1 MKKMNFEK
9 NWIKVFSGIAILLA
23 VLWIMNNLNII
34 SNFMGQIQN
43 VISPFLVGA
52 AIAFIL
58 SIPVN
63 YIEKYLKRFDYFKK
77 HRKTLRGLAIVLSL
91 ILIVLL
97 IYFLIFLVLPDFED
111 TITSFISIVPTTI
124 SQVISK
130 VMRFIDRHPE
140 LVTYI
145 QQLDI
150 NLNNLAQRAIAFVQS
165 LATNLLSQTFTI
177 GIGLVNSLFNL
188 FISLVFGITVVSAK
202 ETLTRQVK
210 KVIYAIC
217 NLPWANYLVNV
228 GKLANDVFTNF
239 VSGQVLEAFILG
251 IMVYI
256 GMLICH
262 FPYALTISVIM
273 GASGLI
279 PIFGAIF
286 GAVAG
291 ALLIVVTSPTKA
303 ILFIIFITVVQ
314 QLEGNIIYPRV
325 VGGSVGLP
333 GLWTLV
339 AVTVGGAFFGLPGM
353 LLSVPTVSVIYQL
366 TAATI
371 NHRLDLKELDIETWS
386 AEIDPK

>member
-1 MKKMNFEK
+1 MNFEK

>member
-1 MKKMNFEK
+1 MNFEK

-63 YIEKYLKRFDYFKK
+63 YIEKYLKRIDYFKR
-77 HRKTLRGLAIVLSL
+77 HRKTLRGLAIILSL
-91 ILIVLL
+91 ILIILL

-124 SQVISK
+124 SQLISK

-177 GIGLVNSLFNL
+177 GIN
-188 FISLVFGITVVSAK
+188 
-202 ETLTRQVK
+202 
-210 KVIYAIC
+210 
-217 NLPWANYLVNV
+217 
-228 GKLANDVFTNF
+228 
-239 VSGQVLEAFILG
+239 
-251 IMVYI
+251 
-256 GMLICH
+256 
-262 FPYALTISVIM
+262 
-273 GASGLI
+273 
-279 PIFGAIF
+279 
-286 GAVAG
+286 
-291 ALLIVVTSPTKA
+291 
-303 ILFIIFITVVQ
+303 
-314 QLEGNIIYPRV
+314 
-325 VGGSVGLP
+325 
-333 GLWTLV
+333 
-339 AVTVGGAFFGLPGM
+339 
-353 LLSVPTVSVIYQL
+353 
-366 TAATI
+366 
-371 NHRLDLKELDIETWS
+371 
-386 AEIDPK
+386 

>member
-1 MKKMNFEK
+1 MNFEK

-177 GIGLVNSLFNL
+177 GIGLVNRLFNL

>member
-1 MKKMNFEK
+1 MNFEK

-63 YIEKYLKRFDYFKK
+63 YIEKYLKRIDYFKR
-77 HRKTLRGLAIVLSL
+77 HRKTLRGLAIILSL
-91 ILIVLL
+91 ILIILL

-124 SQVISK
+124 SQLISK

-251 IMVYI
+251 ILVYI

>member
-1 MKKMNFEK
+1 MNFEK

-63 YIEKYLKRFDYFKK
+63 YIEKYLKRIDYFKR
-77 HRKTLRGLAIVLSL
+77 HRKTLRGLAIILSL
-91 ILIVLL
+91 ILIILL
-97 IYFLIFLVLPDFED
+97 IYFFIFLVLPDFED

-124 SQVISK
+124 SQLISK

-251 IMVYI
+251 ILVYI

>member
-1 MKKMNFEK
+1 MNFEK

-63 YIEKYLKRFDYFKK
+63 YIEKYLKKINYFKT

-256 GMLICH
+256 GMLICN

>member
-1 MKKMNFEK
+1 MNFEK

-63 YIEKYLKRFDYFKK
+63 YIEKYLKRFDYFKR

-353 LLSVPTVSVIYQL
+353 LLSVSTVSVIYQL

-371 NHRLDLKELDIETWS
+371 NHRLYLKELDIETWS

>member
-1 MKKMNFEK
+1 MNFEK

-23 VLWIMNNLNII
+23 ALWIMNNLNII
-34 SNFMGQIQN
+34 SIFMGQIQN

-63 YIEKYLKRFDYFKK
+63 YIEKYLKRIDYFKR

>member
-1 MKKMNFEK
+1 MNFEK

-63 YIEKYLKRFDYFKK
+63 YIEKYLKRIDYFKR
-77 HRKTLRGLAIVLSL
+77 HRKTLRGLAIILSL
-91 ILIVLL
+91 ILIILL

-124 SQVISK
+124 SQLISK

-251 IMVYI
+251 ILVYI

-286 GAVAG
+286 GAVAR

>member
-1 MKKMNFEK
+1 MNFEK

-63 YIEKYLKRFDYFKK
+63 YIEKYLKRLDYFKR

-371 NHRLDLKELDIETWS
+371 NHRLDLKELDIET
-386 AEIDPK
+386 

>member
-1 MKKMNFEK
+1 MNFEK

-279 PIFGAIF
+279 PIFGVIF

>member
-279 PIFGAIF
+279 PIFGVIF

>member
-1 MKKMNFEK
+1 MNFEK

-63 YIEKYLKRFDYFKK
+63 YIEKYLKRFDYFKR

-291 ALLIVVTSPTKA
+291 AMLIVVTSPTKA

>member
-1 MKKMNFEK
+1 MNFEK

-63 YIEKYLKRFDYFKK
+63 YIEKYLKRIDYFKR

>member
-1 MKKMNFEK
+1 MIFEK

-63 YIEKYLKRFDYFKK
+63 YIEKYLKRIDYFKR

>member
-1 MKKMNFEK
+1 MNFEK

-63 YIEKYLKRFDYFKK
+63 YIEKYLKRFDYFKR

-371 NHRLDLKELDIETWS
+371 NHRLYLKELDIETWS